1 MKRILPEMQR
11 VLTHA
16 WKFYRERMK
25 LLMVFAIPFIVA
37 ALIPVFVPS
46 PTYLSL
52 GGIFVRGGSIPTM
65 TSFDWLLTGI
75 AYLAAIFIIAD
86 TVVNI
91 TLIIK
96 SKRTLTN
103 VSSEV
108 VNALGKY
115 ATKVFVVSI
124 IASLVLYAIFLMLYD
139 VPFQSIL
146 YPLISLLVTSTF
158 FIFSPQAIVI
168 DDLDPL
174 EALRASYNVATRKPL
189 YVVLWLAVSFIAT
202 FVSALIGYIFPSMLI
217 QFVIL
222 VLNSIVVLPFLLVLA
237 ANIYMEKY
245 PLAR

>member
-1 MKRILPEMQR
+1 MKRILPEMGR
-11 VLTHA
+11 VFAHS

-25 LLMVFAIPFIVA
+25 LLMVFAIPFIFA
-37 ALIPVFVPS
+37 ALIPIFVPS
-46 PTYLSL
+46 PTYLAL
-52 GGIFVRGGSIPTM
+52 GGVFIRGGSIPTM
-65 TSFDWLLTGI
+65 TTIDWVITGI

-108 VNALGKY
+108 VHALGKY
-115 ATKVFVVSI
+115 ATKVFLVSI
-124 IASLVLYAIFLMLYD
+124 IASLVLYAVFLLLYD

-146 YPLISLLVTSTF
+146 YPLISLVLTALF
-158 FIFSPQAIVI
+158 FVFAPQAIVI

-174 EALRASYNVATRKPL
+174 EALRASYNVTTRKPFYL
-189 YVVLWLAVSFIAT
+189 AMWLVVSFVLT
-202 FVSALIGYIFPSMLI
+202 FISALIGYILPSFMTQFAILI
-217 QFVIL
+217 I
-222 VLNSIVVLPFLLVLA
+222 NSIVVLPFLLVLA